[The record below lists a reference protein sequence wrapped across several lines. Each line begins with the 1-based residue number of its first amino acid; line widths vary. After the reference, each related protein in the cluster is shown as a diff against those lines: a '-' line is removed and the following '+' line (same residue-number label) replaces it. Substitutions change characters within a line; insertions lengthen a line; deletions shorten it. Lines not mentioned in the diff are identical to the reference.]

1 MSQDPQHHSIPLDEL
16 SDDRRWR
23 LAVLGLGRRG
33 LEYAAAIA
41 RDSGCLLAGLA
52 DARSDLRSF
61 ARGCGFQSPLAVSL
75 PRLLERGPLD
85 GVVLCVPAADVP
97 AAAARAFE
105 AGLAVLVPGLPAAD
119 VAGAERLRASLATA
133 TRPVASGIAVLTH
146 PLFAR
151 TAQMLATGSLGAVRS
166 IRASVQVSRVF
177 GPASLPPVG
186 DVLEHVAFEF
196 VVLLDQMFGPAVAT
210 SARGQ
215 RLYGAGL
222 DEAHVALTLATGGSI
237 TFDCSWSVPGYP
249 RTAMVLEVECERGR
263 VLASDDALEQ
273 ELNDAAEP
281 TRTVLA
287 GLAEGHALE
296 WGEAH
301 ATLQAFTQRLAH
313 GMTASDPLDLTRAL
327 RAVQVL
333 AAIRASVTALGER
346 MEVLP

>member
-1 MSQDPQHHSIPLDEL
+1 MSQDPQLHPIPPQDL

-52 DARSDLRSF
+52 DPRSDLRSF
-61 ARGCGFQSPLAVSL
+61 ARGCGFQAPLAVSL

-85 GVVLCVPAADVP
+85 GLVLCVPAADVP

-119 VAGAERLRASLATA
+119 VTGAERLRASLATA
-133 TRPVASGIAVLTH
+133 NRPVASGIAVLTH

-151 TAQMLATGSLGAVRS
+151 TAQMLASGSLGALRS

-196 VVLLDQMFGPAVAT
+196 VVLLDQMFGPAAAV

-222 DEAHVALTLATGGSI
+222 DEAHVTLTLATGGSI

-249 RTAMVLEVECERGR
+249 RTAMVLEVDCERGR

-273 ELNDAAEP
+273 ELDGAAEP

-287 GLAEGHALE
+287 GLKEGHALE

-313 GMTASDPLDLTRAL
+313 GMTPNDPLDLSRAL

-346 MEVLP
+346 MEVLS